1 MRVLSDIL
9 QAVDFSTAFRFSR
22 IRPYSCDGL
31 GAGQPPAADKSVI
44 MTTES
49 GIKYFENREEWRR
62 WLTDNFD
69 TAREI
74 WFVFPHKSSGRKSIV
89 YNDAVEEALCF
100 EWIDSTIK
108 PLDKE
113 HRIQRFT
120 PRKPKSTYSQA
131 NKERLKWLLAN
142 KMIHPEFED
151 KIRTVLSDPFIFPND
166 IMDRLKEDEIAWRN
180 YRHFSDAYKR
190 IRIAYIEAARKR
202 PEEFEK
208 RLNNF
213 INKTKENKMIKGVGG
228 IEKYY

>member
-1 MRVLSDIL
+1 M
-9 QAVDFSTAFRFSR
+9 
-22 IRPYSCDGL
+22 PEEY
-31 GAGQPPAADKSVI
+31 K
-44 MTTES
+44 
-49 GIKYFENREEWRR
+49 IKYFENREDWRK
-62 WLTDNFD
+62 WLTDNFETTD
-69 TAREI
+69 EI
-74 WFVFPHKSSGRKSIV
+74 WFVFPQKSSGKKSIT

-108 PLDKE
+108 PLDKD

-120 PRKPKSTYSQA
+120 PRNAKSTYSQA
-131 NKERLKWLLAN
+131 NKERLEWLLEN

-151 KIRTVLSDPFIFPND
+151 KIRSVLSDAFIFPND
-166 IMDRLKEDEIAWRN
+166 IIDRLKEDKIVWKN
-180 YRHFSDAYKR
+180 YQRFSEPYKR

-213 INKTKENKMIKGVGG
+213 INKTKENKIIAGFGG